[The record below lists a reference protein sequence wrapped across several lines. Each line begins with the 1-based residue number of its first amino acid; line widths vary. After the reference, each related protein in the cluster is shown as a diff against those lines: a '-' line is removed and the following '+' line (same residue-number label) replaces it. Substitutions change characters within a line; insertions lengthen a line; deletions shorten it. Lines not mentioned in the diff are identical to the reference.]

1 MITPSEIKELKSKIG
16 NEMKRRCWYGNMNVS
31 PYNDTDIANA
41 SSITKGSRVLAT
53 QANSVIEPMN
63 KLVEDDSL
71 QTAVTNEVIPETF
84 TYTYIND
91 KVTTWSN

>member
-41 SSITKGSRVLAT
+41 SSITKGSKVLAT
-53 QANSVIEPMN
+53 
-63 KLVEDDSL
+63 
-71 QTAVTNEVIPETF
+71 
-84 TYTYIND
+84 
-91 KVTTWSN
+91 

>member
-31 PYNDTDIANA
+31 PYNDINIANA

-53 QANSVIEPMN
+53 
-63 KLVEDDSL
+63 
-71 QTAVTNEVIPETF
+71 
-84 TYTYIND
+84 
-91 KVTTWSN
+91 